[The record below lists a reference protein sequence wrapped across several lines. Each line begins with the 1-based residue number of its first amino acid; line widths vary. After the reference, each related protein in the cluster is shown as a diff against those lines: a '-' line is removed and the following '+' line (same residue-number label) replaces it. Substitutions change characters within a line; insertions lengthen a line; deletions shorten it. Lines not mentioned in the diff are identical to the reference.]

1 MINSRKSKEW
11 GFRRR
16 CFCELMREGFLR
28 TCQQQRFEELRGKI
42 MESLMTCA
50 GALCVAAVCLV
61 VPEASALAVSPQVP
75 KTGGFLTIT
84 VMLAAVLLCLVIGL
98 VLRAF
103 SKPPTDLSLNQ
114 RTK

>member
-1 MINSRKSKEW
+1 MKS
-11 GFRRR
+11 F
-16 CFCELMREGFLR
+16 
-28 TCQQQRFEELRGKI
+28 
-42 MESLMTCA
+42 MTFA
-50 GALCVAAVCLV
+50 GALCVAAVCLL
-61 VPEASALAVSPQVP
+61 VPEASALAAAPQVP

-84 VMLAAVLLCLVIGL
+84 IMLAAVVLCLVMGL